1 MNGKDSNVR
10 WLGVVVVLQVL
21 ILLSIWGSGPSIPV
35 ARADG
40 IPDAGAQQDQLIQ
53 QQKATNDKLDKL
65 IALLGSGDLKVK
77 VTRIDDGNG
86 K

>member
-1 MNGKDSNVR
+1 MNSKETDVK
-10 WLGVVVVLQVL
+10 WLGIIVALQVL
-21 ILLSIWGSGPSIPV
+21 ILLSIWGAGPSVSIV
-35 ARADG
+35 RADG

-65 IALLGSGDLKVK
+65 IALLASGDLKVK
-77 VTRIDDGNG
+77 VTKVDDGSG